1 MYRWRRIKDK
11 LFFMFIIALSLIAI
25 MPLIHIIIVT
35 LGNGIPVILRAGVD
49 FFTKTPPTP
58 LSRDIGGIAPSLVGS
73 TIMTLIATPL
83 TILLAL
89 FSAIMS
95 TEFPRNPL
103 SMAVDVIAKSL
114 ASIPT
119 IVVSMVVYLVVV
131 IPMKRFSMIAGAIAL
146 TIIALPYAYTYI
158 STYLRSIPATYREAA
173 YAIAMSRWRTV
184 FNVFIPI
191 IRRGL
196 AIGVL
201 MTVARIMGETA
212 ALLFV
217 TGRYRIGVSLSPL
230 DPADAIPLLIFDYML
245 TPYKVFQDI
254 SWAAAAL
261 LLVSY
266 LVIFISTKFL
276 VKEVKL

>member
-11 LFFMFIIALSLIAI
+11 LFFMLIIALSLIAI

-35 LGNGIPVILRAGVD
+35 LSNGIPVILRAGIG

-58 LSRDIGGIAPSLVGS
+58 LSKDIGGIAPSLVGS